1 MASNGTAV
9 SGDDYSCDLNNQ
21 CVIIISISTFFG
33 LFLICSCLVICYRCF
48 WKEESVSVTTPLEAA
63 AQQQSQQKPEI
74 IDVAVAV
81 DEDPT

>member
-9 SGDDYSCDLNNQ
+9 SGDDYSCDMKNQ
-21 CVIIISISTFFG
+21 CLTVISISTFFG
-33 LFLICSCLVICYRCF
+33 LLLICSCLAICYRCF

-63 AQQQSQQKPEI
+63 AQQQQQPQQKPEI
-74 IDVAVAV
+74 IDVAV